1 MSRVLLSIG
10 VIQLAIMLIALVR
23 AKVLSVLL
31 GPAGY
36 GVAST
41 IDQTVL
47 STMQLAH
54 LSLPFTAMKF
64 MARRHSDGHE
74 AFERTYATFFRGLAL
89 LAVVAIAVV
98 AALLLWKP
106 GLFGNDLIAYR
117 PVLFVAV
124 LGVPAAMLNILFVNT
139 LASAQ
144 RGASSA
150 LVNMCVLAALALAA
164 IVGVQVHGIA
174 GLYVATALAGLFTTG

>member
-10 VIQLAIMLIALVR
+10 AIQVVIMLVALVR

-64 MARRHSDGHE
+64 MARRHSDGHD
-74 AFERTYATFFRGLAL
+74 AFERTYATFFRA
-89 LAVVAIAVV
+89 
-98 AALLLWKP
+98 P
-106 GLFGNDLIAYR
+106 D
-117 PVLFVAV
+117 
-124 LGVPAAMLNILFVNT
+124 
-139 LASAQ
+139 
-144 RGASSA
+144 SSR
-150 LVNMCVLAALALAA
+150 
-164 IVGVQVHGIA
+164 
-174 GLYVATALAGLFTTG
+174 